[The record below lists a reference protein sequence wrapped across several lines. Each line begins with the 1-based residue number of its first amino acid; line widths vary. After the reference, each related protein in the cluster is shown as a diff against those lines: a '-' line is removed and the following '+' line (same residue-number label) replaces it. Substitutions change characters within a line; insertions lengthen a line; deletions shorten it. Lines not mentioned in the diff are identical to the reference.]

1 MWDPI
6 ARAGHAGDM
15 YNSSCLLH
23 SNCLAAAEA
32 VAKAAAEAVAK
43 AAATAVAK
51 AAAKAACMDMHK
63 IQIAT

>member
-1 MWDPI
+1 MQVTCTT
-6 ARAGHAGDM
+6 AAAM
-15 YNSSCLLH
+15 LH

-32 VAKAAAEAVAK
+32 AAK